1 MKFLNQRGYLS
12 HNLRRATGG
21 AGVGVGAGAG
31 GSAAGWFGTGPTRG
45 NIGTSG
51 GVLSLTPSRTHT
63 QLGAKST
70 QVALSSGNGARAR
83 W

>member
-21 AGVGVGAGAG
+21 AGVGVGAG
-31 GSAAGWFGTGPTRG
+31 GSAAAGGFTGTRRVQG
-45 NIGTSG
+45 NTSG
-51 GVLSLTPSRTHT
+51 GFEGFRPSQTRIK
-63 QLGAKST
+63 LGSKST

>member
-1 MKFLNQRGYLS
+1 MKLLNQRGYLS
-12 HNLRRATGG
+12 HNLRRGGTAGG
-21 AGVGVGAGAG
+21 AGISFSGGA
-31 GSAAGWFGTGPTRG
+31 AAAVGTGTRRG

-51 GVLSLTPSRTHT
+51 GVLSLTPSRTHAR
-63 QLGAKST
+63 LGAKST